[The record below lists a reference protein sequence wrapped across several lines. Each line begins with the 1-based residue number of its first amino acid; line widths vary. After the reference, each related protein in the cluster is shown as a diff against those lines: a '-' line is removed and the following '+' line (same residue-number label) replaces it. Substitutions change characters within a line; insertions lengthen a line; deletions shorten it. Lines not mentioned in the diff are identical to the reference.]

1 MMRHL
6 FCVLLLCIANQ
17 ALFCSANQQSSPPSR
32 LPSTTNNKYASTD
45 TKSSPDDETS
55 SNNTPRSQS
64 SSAVTFLYE
73 LYEHE
78 IYNPS
83 TDGWSSRRFTQ
94 SPITGGGGRDSTS
107 LDPQSCTP
115 PRNYL
120 FNGEWKIDMAGETRD
135 GFGWEYYV
143 GKYDG
148 LGRRR
153 RRWVRELRRI
163 SSGSNAILNK
173 SSGKKKKTIQQQKA
187 RSTAQVARSTS
198 ILQTIQQQY
207 IFKGFGWSF
216 YKSLLF
222 MRSFGAAVRL
232 PLSSNLDFYD
242 QHAAWPYIS
251 TATYFGYPWIIATFL
266 NASMPVEAIRYIMGG
281 AVWKV
286 QWSLAVFSA
295 LTRSIVEAL
304 VWIILSPWRLSVGTM
319 QTITAL
325 AGRTD
330 HEKQDKKIADSLISI
345 IHENKETSDPIDNTD
360 IKMESFIELSNTTDL
375 NSVND
380 VPASANT
387 VMDSPRGGAAPKS
400 TRKKRLTLFGNEI
413 PTFHRP
419 YSIEYSSTIQQRVGV
434 CVSWRVSKERG
445 YEYRCNFFLSCLPTI
460 LFWQQLDEERNRRI
474 REMQQLKAKLFR
486 SGESTKK
493 SVRASS
499 KSIAKRSSK
508 ESALSS
514 FLSEHSAA
522 LGFST
527 GWPLPVDPFFSLNLL
542 ITLSG
547 FYYGWLLKCIGSLFS
562 VGGSH
567 DTSTSKKSTTP
578 ATKTEKSEIQAEV
591 QEEVDDTITTSE
603 TITRESED
611 KGSEQKKKR
620 PVECK

>member
-1 MMRHL
+1 MRHV
-6 FCVLLLCIANQ
+6 FCVLLFFIAHQ
-17 ALFCSANQQSSPPSR
+17 AFSSSPLSR
-32 LPSTTNNKYASTD
+32 SPSTNNNQYTTSTD
-45 TKSSPDDETS
+45 SKSVTDDEKS
-55 SNNTPRSQS
+55 GNKAPRLQS
-64 SSAVTFLYE
+64 SSSVTFLYE

-83 TDGWSSRRFTQ
+83 TDSWTSRRFTQ

-153 RRWVRELRRI
+153 RRWVRGLRRI
-163 SSGSNAILNK
+163 SSGSNVILNK

-187 RSTAQVARSTS
+187 QVARSRDTT
-198 ILQTIQQQY
+198 LVQRIQQQY
-207 IFKGFGWSF
+207 NFKGFGWSF

-222 MRSFGAAVRL
+222 MRSFGAAIRL

-242 QHAAWPYIS
+242 NHRAWPYIS
-251 TATYFGYPWIIATFL
+251 TTTYFGYPWVIATFL
-266 NASMPVEAIRYIMGG
+266 NASLPVEAIKYIIGG
-281 AVWKV
+281 ALWKI

-304 VWIILSPWRLSVGTM
+304 VWIILSPLRLSTGAV

-330 HEKQDKKIADSLISI
+330 YEKQDKKIADSLISI
-345 IHENKETSDPIDNTD
+345 IHENKDTSESTDNTD
-360 IKMESFIELSNTTDL
+360 IKMESFIELSNTTSV
-375 NSVND
+375 NTVND
-380 VPASANT
+380 VSVSANT
-387 VMDSPRGGAAPKS
+387 VMDSPRGGATTKS
-400 TRKKRLTLFGNEI
+400 ARKKRLTLFGNEV

-434 CVSWRVSKERG
+434 CVSWRMSKERG
-445 YEYRCNFFLSCLPTI
+445 YEYRCNFFFSCLPTI
-460 LFWQQLDEERNRRI
+460 LFWQQLGEERNRRI
-474 REMQQLKAKLFR
+474 REIQQLKAKVFG
-486 SGESTKK
+486 SGQSTKK
-493 SVRASS
+493 PAIASS
-499 KSIAKRSSK
+499 KAIAKKSSK
-508 ESALSS
+508 NSALSS
-514 FLSEHSAA
+514 FVSEHSGA

-527 GWPLPVDPFFSLNLL
+527 GWPLPMDPFFSFNLL
-542 ITLSG
+542 VTLSG
-547 FYYGWLLKCIGSLFS
+547 FYYGWLLKFIGSLFS
-562 VGGSH
+562 VRESQ
-567 DTSTSKKSTTP
+567 DTSKPKKSTTP
-578 ATKTEKSEIQAEV
+578 PTKAEKSEMKANV
-591 QEEVDDTITTSE
+591 HEELDAITSTE
-603 TITRESED
+603 AIHRESEVS
-611 KGSEQKKKR
+611 GSEQKKKM